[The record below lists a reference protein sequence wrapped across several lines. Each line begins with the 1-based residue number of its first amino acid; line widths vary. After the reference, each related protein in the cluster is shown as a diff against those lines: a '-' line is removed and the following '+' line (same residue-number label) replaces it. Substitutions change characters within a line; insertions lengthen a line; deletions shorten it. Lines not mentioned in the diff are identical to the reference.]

1 MASII
6 RLCPLS
12 GGVGEDTPHCYL
24 LEVDQFTFLLDCGW
38 DAKFSDAITQELK
51 KHVNKIDAVLLS
63 HPDHLHLGA
72 LPYAVGKLGLSCPIF
87 ATVPVYKMGQMFLY
101 DLYQSRHN
109 MEDFTLFTLDE
120 VDKAFEMITQLKY
133 NQTHCFTGKG
143 GGLAI
148 TPVTAGHMI
157 GGSMWRIVKE
167 GEEDIVY
174 AVDINHKKERHLNGA
189 DVEKISRP
197 SLLITDAFNATYVQ
211 ARRRKRDEDLMNH
224 ILSTMRGS
232 GNVLVCAD
240 TAGRVLELAHMVDM
254 IWQNKD
260 SGLMTYSLA
269 LLNNVSYNVVEF
281 AKSQIEWMS
290 EKLMKSFEG
299 KRNNPFT
306 FRHLKLCHSIAEV
319 NKVPSPKVVLAS
331 TTDMESGFSRDLF
344 ALWSSNPKNTIVLT
358 SRSPEGTLAYDL
370 ITNGGNNR
378 VVTINTG
385 KRVKLT
391 GQELEEY
398 KKQEKD
404 QKKATEMEVDDDS
417 SSDEE
422 LEPAIKIL
430 ASSSSSK
437 PVKHDIIMRPSAND
451 SGDPAVGGAASGAG
465 GQLRGATS
473 FFKSNK
479 SKFPMYPHYEEKI
492 RWDDYGEIIKPEE
505 WIDTSTVSNDNLD
518 HDGNG
523 PSDIV
528 DESNVD
534 NSEVPTK
541 CIQQTLTLT
550 IKAQVHFIDF
560 EGRSQGEDI
569 MKLVQQVKPRRVI
582 IVRGSTKSCEELKK
596 VALSVTSETAR
607 DSSTNRVFLPK
618 TGEFVD
624 ATTETYIYQV
634 RLPDPLMSR
643 LEFQFAKDNAYL
655 AWVDGLLSYEQNE
668 IMDIDEKA
676 IKEENEEEEE
686 DVKKP
691 ANADLIPT
699 LQPLPEDEVVGHAT
713 SFVNELRLS
722 EFKVV
727 LSRHN
732 IASEFQGGVLFCGN
746 GTVALRRHDSG
757 RVTIEGCVS
766 EEYYQ
771 VRDLLYQQYA
781 IV

>member
-6 RLCPLS
+6 RLCPIS
-12 GGVGEDTPHCYL
+12 GGAGESTPHCYI

-38 DAKFSDAITQELK
+38 DPKFSRVITDELK

-63 HPDHLHLGA
+63 HPDNLHLGA

-109 MEDFTLFTLDE
+109 MEDFDLFTLDE
-120 VDKAFEMITQLKY
+120 VDRTFEMITQLKY
-133 NQTHCFTGKG
+133 NQTHKLTGKG

-148 TPVTAGHMI
+148 TPVAAGHMI

-174 AVDINHKKERHLNGA
+174 AVDVNHKKERHLNGA

-197 SLLITDAFNATYVQ
+197 SLLITDAYNASYHQ
-211 ARRRKRDEDLMNH
+211 GRRRARDEQLMTL
-224 ILSTMRGS
+224 ILQTLRS
-232 GNVLVCAD
+232 GGNALLCVD
-240 TAGRVLELAHMVDM
+240 TAGRVLELAHMVDSL
-254 IWQNKD
+254 WQNRD

-290 EKLMKSFEG
+290 EKLMRNFEG

-331 TTDMESGFSRDLF
+331 TSDMECGFSRELF
-344 ALWSSNPKNTIVLT
+344 AQWAGNAKNSIILT
-358 SRSPEGTLAYDL
+358 SRAADGTLAADL
-370 ITNGGNNR
+370 IQNGGNR
-378 VVTINTG
+378 TINLITG
-385 KRVKLT
+385 KRVKLS
-391 GQELEEY
+391 GQELEEHRRREKE
-398 KKQEKD
+398 KK
-404 QKKATEMEVDDDS
+404 TEDMMADEES

-422 LEPAIKIL
+422 MDTIK
-430 ASSSSSK
+430 ASSSSK
-437 PVKHDIIMRPSAND
+437 PIKHDIIMRVP
-451 SGDPAVGGAASGAG
+451 GEGGET
-465 GQLRGATS
+465 RTRT

-479 SKFPMYPHYEEKI
+479 SKFPMYPHHEEKI

-505 WIDTSTVSNDNLD
+505 WIDSSAVNAENEDETNGVINID
-518 HDGNG
+518 DGAQD
-523 PSDIV
+523 SAEI
-528 DESNVD
+528 
-534 NSEVPTK
+534 PTK
-541 CIQQTLTLT
+541 CVQQNLGLA
-550 IKAQVHFIDF
+550 IKAQIQFIDF
-560 EGRSQGEDI
+560 EGRSDGESV
-569 MKLVQQVKPRRVI
+569 MKLIMQVKPRRVI
-582 IVRGSTKSCEELKK
+582 IVRGSMSGCDAMAK
-596 VALSVTSETAR
+596 VALKVTGEVGVGSNTK
-607 DSSTNRVFLPK
+607 VFLPK

-624 ATTETYIYQV
+624 ATTESYIYQV
-634 RLPDPLMSR
+634 RLPDSLMSQ
-643 LEFQFAKDNAYL
+643 LSFQHAKDNAFL
-655 AWVDGLLSYEQNE
+655 AWVDGSVTFEQNE
-668 IMDIDEKA
+668 LMDIEESSEK
-676 IKEENEEEEE
+676 KSN
-686 DVKKP
+686 
-691 ANADLIPT
+691 NIPT
-699 LQPLPEDEVVGHAT
+699 LQPMPEDQVNGHAT
-713 SFVNELRLS
+713 SFVNELKLS
-722 EFKVV
+722 DFKMV

-732 IASEFQGGVLFCGN
+732 INSEFQGGVLFCGS

-766 EEYYQ
+766 DEYYQ